1 MTRKTNK
8 NTIHVQIWSTQ
19 IIMKSYWIVC
29 ILNNWVNDSKVS
41 LWTWSEH
48 LNATPSTVG
57 SSQLDSDGWR
67 VSRHTS
73 GRAPEAKPWTNERPD
88 IFARASWAR
97 RGTQRGSDACA
108 RFPTVN
114 RCLCVMRCPRPSC
127 AGKRWPTSAAFFA
140 FLTQVCGI
148 APAAY
153 AVRRWLCSRRAKIWQ
168 TVLCV
173 CVCGACDTDK
183 RPRRVRVTR
192 MLPGKEDTREKT
204 HFIVS
209 CFPRTPVLSPRDTKL
224 SCRWRCEA
232 FASCWTANTPTE
244 GWTTTLELCPFDW
257 ITWRLLFKTCGQ
269 NPHLGFLLSI
279 FVVRLMWVWGIERLR
294 ELHFRR
300 GRAGQQWGLLLDCLP
315 LCPIHR
321 PCGGAVTSTED
332 K

>member
-1 MTRKTNK
+1 MVPKSVYELEV
-8 NTIHVQIWSTQ
+8 NTWTQHVQQLVHRNLTVMAGACRVIHPGAPPKPSPGPMSVRTSLLEPHERAAERSVEAVRVLASRQLTAVWAWWDVRGRPAQ
-19 IIMKSYWIVC
+19 GNGDRPRLPFRVF
-29 ILNNWVNDSKVS
+29 DQS
-41 LWTWSEH
+41 LW
-48 LNATPSTVG
+48 
-57 SSQLDSDGWR
+57 D
-67 VSRHTS
+67 
-73 GRAPEAKPWTNERPD
+73 
-88 IFARASWAR
+88 
-97 RGTQRGSDACA
+97 
-108 RFPTVN
+108 
-114 RCLCVMRCPRPSC
+114 C
-127 AGKRWPTSAAFFA
+127 AGRLRRTSLVVLAACED
-140 FLTQVCGI
+140 LTDGFVC
-148 APAAY
+148 
-153 AVRRWLCSRRAKIWQ
+153 L
-168 TVLCV
+168 

-192 MLPGKEDTREKT
+192 MLPGKKDSREKT

-209 CFPRTPVLSPRDTKL
+209 CFPRTPILSPRDTKL
-224 SCRWRCEA
+224 SCRWGCEA

>member
-1 MTRKTNK
+1 
-8 NTIHVQIWSTQ
+8 
-19 IIMKSYWIVC
+19 MKSYWIVC

-41 LWTWSEH
+41 IWTRSEH
-48 LNATPSTVG
+48 LNATRSTVG

-97 RGTQRGSDACA
+97 RGTQRGSGACA
-108 RFPTVN
+108 RFSTVN
-114 RCLCVMRCPRPSC
+114 RCLSVMRCPRPSC
-127 AGKRWPTSAAFFA
+127 AGKRWPTSAAFSRFWPK
-140 FLTQVCGI
+140 FVGLRRPPPPCVVGCVSG
-148 APAAY
+148 
-153 AVRRWLCSRRAKIWQ
+153 VRRSDRRFC
-168 TVLCV
+168 VYV

-192 MLPGKEDTREKT
+192 MLPGKEDSREKT

-209 CFPRTPVLSPRDTKL
+209 FFPRTPVLSPRNTKL

-244 GWTTTLELCPFDW
+244 GWTTTLQLCPFDW

-269 NPHLGFLLSI
+269 NPHLGFLFI

-321 PCGGAVTSTED
+321 PCGGAVTSAED